1 MRIINNENLL
11 RMRGQMQKDLARR
24 RHMPD
29 LVPDDY
35 RCPDCGEPLYNLAVA
50 DPSQYMHYLVQR
62 CPWCSYDLKLPR
74 TAKRKK

>member
-1 MRIINNENLL
+1 
-11 RMRGQMQKDLARR
+11 
-24 RHMPD
+24 MPD